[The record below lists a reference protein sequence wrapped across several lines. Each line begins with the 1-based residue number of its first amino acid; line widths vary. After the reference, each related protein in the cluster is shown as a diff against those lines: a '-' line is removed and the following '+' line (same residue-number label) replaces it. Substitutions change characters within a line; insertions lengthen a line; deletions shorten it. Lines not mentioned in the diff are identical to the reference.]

1 MPETRHPYPYATA
14 SLSETAAQLSIGGA
28 SRDVTA
34 PDLVQVRVAVL
45 EEVRRVSAELGRTI
59 PLHTQEPAGEE
70 WDFLIHADGTVVED
84 DNPPQVQRP
93 AWRPAAAKS
102 QPERTANGI
111 DVASD
116 PSAADGHM
124 RLRAVPASTNIPT
137 TTWPPQPVL
146 SPSDAVVGAAG
157 LPNSQAAVPA
167 PGQVDQHG
175 SHTQPS
181 ARPVTFL
188 PDQSSPQPRR
198 ATIPPPSGLD
208 QFLARLGIK
217 TLPAG
222 PTPEEI
228 QDEADTLTV
237 SRQWP
242 GARTVA
248 IVNGKGGPG
257 KTPTA
262 ALLAAVYA
270 RYGGG
275 NVICWDNNDTRGS
288 LGWRTQTAGH
298 DSTVLDL
305 IPAAAR
311 LMEPTARIGELAAY
325 THHQAAD
332 RYDVLRSNPELLSQ
346 EQRLTTDQ
354 FRAVHDVATHFYR
367 LAIIDSGNDE
377 SSYAYLNM
385 LDAAD
390 LVVVVVNATNVASES
405 ARLLLHDLRDRGGHY
420 AHLADTAVVAVSL
433 HQPSKA
439 AKIPALVD
447 HFSQIVGANAVAT
460 IPYDPR
466 IDDDDH
472 LLAFDG
478 LQLSTQRAF
487 RRLGAVVS
495 DRLQQPQ
502 GANK

>member
-1 MPETRHPYPYATA
+1 M
-14 SLSETAAQLSIGGA
+14 
-28 SRDVTA
+28 
-34 PDLVQVRVAVL
+34 
-45 EEVRRVSAELGRTI
+45 
-59 PLHTQEPAGEE
+59 
-70 WDFLIHADGTVVED
+70 
-84 DNPPQVQRP
+84 
-93 AWRPAAAKS
+93 
-102 QPERTANGI
+102 
-111 DVASD
+111 
-116 PSAADGHM
+116 
-124 RLRAVPASTNIPT
+124 
-137 TTWPPQPVL
+137 
-146 SPSDAVVGAAG
+146 
-157 LPNSQAAVPA
+157 
-167 PGQVDQHG
+167 
-175 SHTQPS
+175 
-181 ARPVTFL
+181 TFL

-208 QFLARLGIK
+208 RFLARLGIK

-237 SRQWP
+237 SRQWT

-447 HFSQIVGANAVAT
+447 HFSQIVGADAVAT
-460 IPYDPR
+460 IPYDAR

-478 LQLSTQRAF
+478 LQLNTQRAF

-502 GANK
+502 GAIR